1 MQTVAWGELSLDLR
15 GHRGTL
21 VEQLNE
27 MFSLQLGAEKQ
38 ASWRAEKLKTR
49 RKSLQG
55 SDMDYTKQ
63 NGRTCIGEACE
74 VIVRQGS

>member
-15 GHRGTL
+15 WHRGTL
-21 VEQLNE
+21 VEQNE

-74 VIVRQGS
+74 VIGRQGS